1 MSFFS
6 LSFLSTAVEGESASL
21 SCVGS
26 CVVVTVDD
34 LEVSAESASD
44 FLLEGSVGGGGGG
57 IGGGGVRAFGC
68 CCGCFVVGRGNGFV
82 SGVRVS
88 VLTPRC

>member
-1 MSFFS
+1 M
-6 LSFLSTAVEGESASL
+6 EDESASV
-21 SCVGS
+21 SCAGS

-34 LEVSAESASD
+34 LEVSAESESD

-68 CCGCFVVGRGNGFV
+68 CCCGGCFVVGRGNGFV